1 MKVNGPKISYDYRGF
16 FCRVGSY
23 SDDGSRI
30 EQSLNHKGG
39 GVRTSSARAAI
50 LLLAAVYEE
59 YVRQMAGEHALCV
72 ADSPRSK
79 GLKRKAWKTTFD
91 ELARFNP
98 FVGSNELTESVKS
111 ESVEKIESLF
121 AFMSGSFH
129 SELLPNAIRNERNM
143 RPTQLNQIF
152 KLSGIEDISREICD
166 RHCLIQYLNADNPD
180 IAHGLFLERQKRFF
194 DQRNEIAH
202 SPVPQRSVAV
212 DVVEGHVALLGMTS
226 RALTETLGRHQ

>member
-1 MKVNGPKISYDYRGF
+1 MAPKYLTITEDFSAELEAIRTMV
-16 FCRVGSY
+16 R
-23 SDDGSRI
+23 
-30 EQSLNHKGG
+30 ELNSPSATR

-72 ADSPRSK
+72 ADSPGTK
-79 GLKRKAWKTTFD
+79 GLRRKAWKISFD

-98 FVGSNELTESVKS
+98 FVGSNELAESVKS
-111 ESVEKIESLF
+111 ESMEKIESLF
-121 AFMSGSFH
+121 AFMSGNFH

-152 KLSGIEDISREICD
+152 KLSGIDDISREICD
-166 RHCLIQYLNADNPD
+166 RQCLIRYLNADNPD
-180 IAHGLFLERQKRFF
+180 IAHGLFLKRQKRFF

-202 SPVPQRSVAV
+202 SPAPQSSVAV
-212 DVVEGHVALLGMTS
+212 DVVESHVALLGMTS
-226 RALTETLGRHQ
+226 RALTETLGGR

>member
-1 MKVNGPKISYDYRGF
+1 MAAEYFAITEDFSAELETIRTMVRELDSPSTTR
-16 FCRVGSY
+16 
-23 SDDGSRI
+23 
-30 EQSLNHKGG
+30 

-50 LLLAAVYEE
+50 LLFW
-59 YVRQMAGEHALCV
+59 RQSTRSTFDGRLEREHALCV

-79 GLKRKAWKTTFD
+79 RLQRKAWKIAFD

-98 FVGSNELTESVKS
+98 FVGSNELAESAKS
-111 ESVEKIESLF
+111 ESTEKIESLF
-121 AFMSGSFH
+121 AFMSGNFH

-226 RALTETLGRHQ
+226 RALTETLGGRQ